1 MDSLFVVL
9 DPCCVGSLL
18 VTVDISVTGGELI
31 SLVTVDVVI
40 GVADPSLVVEKT
52 VVSSLVGRVVLCRT
66 VDDICSVV
74 FSVSR
79 TVTVVLEGS

>member
-1 MDSLFVVL
+1 MI
-9 DPCCVGSLL
+9 DPCGVGSLL
-18 VTVDISVTGGELI
+18 VTVDISVTGGELAA
-31 SLVTVDVVI
+31 VDVVI